1 MIKPQ
6 AKFAISVL
14 FALVLAGAGTL
25 ALASAPR
32 FLNGICVKLTLN
44 AVQQGPARG
53 AITPKRDPEQ
63 EKQSLKSL
71 EAARFY
77 LLKRKP
83 PKGDKAALE
92 RNNKAIESRLLEI
105 IDLDP
110 TFSKMDEVYFLLGEV
125 YARNEQ
131 LDDAIKYLSLVVK
144 EYPDSASFKDAKKHL
159 DELQTKKEKK

>member
-6 AKFAISVL
+6 PKFAISFL
-14 FALVLAGAGTL
+14 FALVLAGAGTPH
-25 ALASAPR
+25 S
-32 FLNGICVKLTLN
+32 LNSIYANLN
-44 AVQQGPARG
+44 FNAAQQGPARG

-83 PKGDKAALE
+83 PKDKVALE
-92 RNNKAIESRLLEI
+92 RNNKAIEGRLLEI

-131 LDDAIKYLSLVVK
+131 TDEAIKYLSLVVK

-159 DELQTKKEKK
+159 DELQAKKEKK